1 MSEENQNV
9 SIITLNTMP
18 WNKID
23 TGLWNMGIGDY
34 AGVLIAGTGEHGS
47 NNSKQMSC
55 DDKEHS
61 NPTTMM
67 TLK

>member
-1 MSEENQNV
+1 
-9 SIITLNTMP
+9 MP
-18 WNKID
+18 WNQID